1 MHQDVVILLE
11 VQTQDAEIFGLEDRL
26 AALAPRLAALEADTQ
41 RAERA
46 LAEVQTS
53 IESEERRQR
62 DVQFRIDQHRD
73 LLARHEQ
80 VLNTVTSPREAAA
93 AVAQTEQAR
102 RMLSDDE
109 REMASIHSR
118 IVDLRAYAA
127 ERGREVD
134 ATRGA
139 QAGARETL
147 AADRRANR
155 DGPGR
160 RAVHAE
166 RKRRPGVALAALAI
180 RQDPAPRAGGG
191 PVRPARPVVRPLRH
205 DHSDAAPQR
214 DGGIGRAGGLRR
226 LWSAPVRGRMMLAG
240 WAAERSFRA

>member
-147 AADRRANR
+147 AADRRAI
-155 DGPGR
+155 
-160 RAVHAE
+160 E
-166 RKRRPGVALAALAI
+166 TALAAARSTRNGSAARVSRSLLSRYDKIQRRERAVALFALRGPSCGHCDTI
-180 RQDPAPRAGGG
+180 IPMQRRNVMVGSGAPEVCEGCGVLLYAG
-191 PVRPARPVVRPLRH
+191 
-205 DHSDAAPQR
+205 
-214 DGGIGRAGGLRR
+214 
-226 LWSAPVRGRMMLAG
+226 
-240 WAAERSFRA
+240 E